1 MWYNEN
7 ILRKRIGLYRKGMLR
22 DMRILVIEDEKHLAE
37 ALSHL
42 LRKNNYTVDVS
53 NDGESGLD
61 NALSD
66 IYDVIVLDIML
77 PKLDGISI
85 LKEIRREG
93 LTVPVILLTAKG
105 DISDKVL
112 GLDCGADDYLA
123 KPFHTEELLAR
134 IRALGRRRGEIV
146 RNDALTFG
154 DISLNTQN
162 MILKTDSAEVNLTL
176 KECELMEYLMLHK
189 EIVSS
194 KEQII
199 EKLWGFDSEAEANH
213 VEVYISFL
221 RKKLKFIKSQTS
233 IETVRGVGYRLEK

>member
-1 MWYNEN
+1 
-7 ILRKRIGLYRKGMLR
+7 
-22 DMRILVIEDEKHLAE
+22 MRILVIEDEKHLAE

-66 IYDVIVLDIML
+66 IYDVVVLDIML
-77 PKLDGISI
+77 PKLDGISV

-93 LTVPVILLTAKG
+93 ITVPVILLTAKG
-105 DISDKVL
+105 DIADKVK

-123 KPFHTEELLAR
+123 KPFDTEELLAR
-134 IRALGRRRGEIV
+134 IRALGRRRGVIV
-146 RNDALTFG
+146 NNDALSFG
-154 DISLNTQN
+154 DISLNTQT
-162 MILKTDSAEVNLTL
+162 MVLKTDTHEVSLTL
-176 KECELMEYLMLHK
+176 KECELMEHLILHK
-189 EIVSS
+189 DVVAS

-213 VEVYISFL
+213 VEVYVSFL
-221 RKKLKFIKSQTS
+221 RKKLSFIHSHIS
-233 IETVRGVGYRLEK
+233 ITAVRGVGYKLEGFGKR